1 MRTLTLKQWNQSKV
15 FRPKPQTHLYLNQL
29 LELSLDIIQA
39 SDIIPGDVGHLD
51 NRLPQCR
58 WVALAQGPLHTDK
71 GDDELTEGGGA
82 SKHQA
87 SGRRRCPYLEVIH
100 SDSERVHDFSIDGLI
115 LKVDQVHL
123 LPDGLQRSL
132 RAEGSQI
139 CTDVAVG
146 LVSDLQT
153 TDSGLEAIKGL
164 YGQGLA
170 CSLPG

>member
-71 GDDELTEGGGA
+71 GDDDLTEGG
-82 SKHQA
+82 
-87 SGRRRCPYLEVIH
+87 R
-100 SDSERVHDFSIDGLI
+100 
-115 LKVDQVHL
+115 
-123 LPDGLQRSL
+123 
-132 RAEGSQI
+132 
-139 CTDVAVG
+139 
-146 LVSDLQT
+146 
-153 TDSGLEAIKGL
+153 
-164 YGQGLA
+164 
-170 CSLPG
+170 